1 MTEQQEKKDVFT
13 LDGVEHEVDSLDEE
27 GRFLLGQLNSLNRDK
42 MELLAK
48 LDIVKTAE
56 EGYIVRL
63 RSVLQADEEEA
74 E

>member
-1 MTEQQEKKDVFT
+1 MAEQQEKKDVFT

-63 RSVLQADEEEA
+63 RSVLQAEEEEA

>member
-1 MTEQQEKKDVFT
+1 MAEQEEKKDVFN
-13 LDGVEHEVDSLDEE
+13 LDGIEHEVDSLEEE
-27 GRFLLGQLNSLNRDK
+27 GRFLIGQLNSLNRDK

-56 EGYIVRL
+56 DGYISRL
-63 RSVLQADEEEA
+63 RSVLQAEEEV